1 MYGTCKLLSQFT
13 LVSSHKYEGG
23 SQYIMWISK
32 MLVSVD
38 ILGSSLEF
46 FMGVLRMTLKR
57 VATRLIGRK
66 LLSIP
71 ELSLDIRID

>member
-38 ILGSSLEF
+38 IHILYWDPHWNSSW
-46 FMGVLRMTLKR
+46 GC
-57 VATRLIGRK
+57 
-66 LLSIP
+66 
-71 ELSLDIRID
+71 